1 MENDLLLLFGQGIKI
16 LVIMV
21 AGFQLFRP
29 ALFWVCFIFAFPFE
43 VGSGFMKLPLG
54 EELCGLGGG
63 VQEAL
68 CCQVR
73 APCGV
78 RGRAVPR
85 GSTHQ
90 EHLGGVLNSGEPR
103 KVEVPG

>member
-1 MENDLLLLFGQGIKI
+1 
-16 LVIMV
+16 MV

-29 ALFWVCFIFAFPFE
+29 ALSWVCFIFAFLLE
-43 VGSGFMKLPLG
+43 VGSGFMKLSPG

-68 CCQVR
+68 CCQR
-73 APCGV
+73 WAPCGG

-85 GSTHQ
+85 G
-90 EHLGGVLNSGEPR
+90 LPA
-103 KVEVPG
+103 PGASRECPQQWGAMETGSAGIGAGRC